1 MQMTEKHK
9 EIAKLLWDFDSLKVE
24 QVLNVCGCTEND
36 INFLIANKSI
46 KREKNSKILKH
57 SSKNINPRN
66 IAAFDVV
73 MEYLDRNPDISK
85 AKYPINVSMKIQNY
99 TYDIIAIKEIEI
111 DSLFEK
117 IDKISKGDKLII
129 IVETKQYIRKIIKT
143 NKPCLICT
151 YPPLEIVDK
160 VN

>member
-1 MQMTEKHK
+1 MTEKHK
-9 EIAKLLWDFDSLKVE
+9 EIAKLLLDFDSLKVE
-24 QVLNVCGCTEND
+24 QVLKICDCTEND
-36 INFLIANKSI
+36 VNVLIANKSI
-46 KREKNSKILKH
+46 KREKNSKILRH
-57 SSKNINPRN
+57 SSRNINSRN

-73 MEYLDRNPDISK
+73 IEYLDRNPVLSK
-85 AKYPINVSMKIQNY
+85 ANYPINVTMKVQNLS
-99 TYDIIAIKEIEI
+99 YDIIAIKEMEI

-117 IDKISKGDKLII
+117 IDKISKADKLII
-129 IVETKQYIRKIIKT
+129 IVETKQYIKKIIKT